1 MVEIIISVVGTVIAA
16 AVVGLVRQLSKLN
29 ESMVRLDE
37 RVKLMTVN
45 QAKIDT
51 ESQANSRQLTNIN
64 ERLIRVE
71 EYIKTHSK

>member
-1 MVEIIISVVGTVIAA
+1 MVEIIITVIGSLIIAA
-16 AVVGLVRQLSKLN
+16 ILGLVRQLSKLN
-29 ESMVRLDE
+29 EAVVRLDE
-37 RVKLMTVN
+37 RVKIMTSN

-71 EYIKTHSK
+71 EYIKTHAK

>member
-1 MVEIIISVVGTVIAA
+1 MVEIIITVIGSLIIAA
-16 AVVGLVRQLSKLN
+16 IVGLVRQLSNLN
-29 ESMVRLDE
+29 ESVVRLDE
-37 RVKLMTVN
+37 RVKIMTAN

-71 EYIKTHSK
+71 EYIKTHAK